1 MVESESRVEN
11 PEAKSQW
18 RYAPWLILEVVGA
31 VVLIANGLPIYRK
44 MLYAPNEQ
52 IQHYGALLWALA
64 ATGLIQVG
72 YWVRYYGRTPILH
85 FDNAF
90 AGHIVLFISRL
101 SFLFATSAFGYI
113 FITGNVDL
121 EISWLRYLVFTLGL
135 FSLFCFVRELEKLGN
150 AMLSGPRPI
159 FVKDDEID

>member
-1 MVESESRVEN
+1 MEN
-11 PEAKSQW
+11 FETNSDQTISKNEW

-31 VVLIANGLPIYRK
+31 VLLTVNGLPIYRK

-52 IQHYGALLWALA
+52 IQHYGALFWAMV
-64 ATGLIQVG
+64 ATMMIQVG

-85 FDNAF
+85 LDNALI
-90 AGHIVLFISRL
+90 GHLVLFLSRL

-113 FITGNVDL
+113 FITGNIDL
-121 EISWLRYLVFTLGL
+121 EISWMRYLVFTLGL

-150 AMLSGPRPI
+150 AMLSGPRPV
-159 FVKDDEID
+159 FKQDDELD